1 MHGQEPLHVGGRLVV
16 ALLSLMSML
25 SLNLGILNLLPVPI
39 LDGGHIMIM
48 ALEGVSRHDF
58 SIQAKERMLLVG
70 FVMLMTLMVT
80 VVYNDLTRVAW
91 IERLMLWR

>member
-1 MHGQEPLHVGGRLVV
+1 MGGRLVV

>member
-1 MHGQEPLHVGGRLVV
+1 
-16 ALLSLMSML
+16 ML

>member
-1 MHGQEPLHVGGRLVV
+1 MGGRLVV

-70 FVMLMTLMVT
+70 FVMLMMLMIT

-91 IERLMLWR
+91 IERFMLWR